1 MDNGVDWPVT
11 LFGSISAALLA
22 GALIPQ
28 YYEIYRLKEVKG
40 ERDHESRHPSRCTYG
55 PRRLYRN
62 ISDLYGSRY
71 GRRRLLYPE
80 SRIQE

>member
-40 ERDHESRHPSRCTYG
+40 QRDDENRHPSGFT
-55 PRRLYRN
+55 
-62 ISDLYGSRY
+62 
-71 GRRRLLYPE
+71 
-80 SRIQE
+80 

>member
-1 MDNGVDWPVT
+1 MDNGVDWPIT

-40 ERDHESRHPSRCTYG
+40 GRDDASRQTFRFTYAF
-55 PRRLYRN
+55 
-62 ISDLYGSRY
+62 
-71 GRRRLLYPE
+71 
-80 SRIQE
+80 

>member
-40 ERDHESRHPSRCTYG
+40 ERDDASRQPSGSTYAF
-55 PRRLYRN
+55 
-62 ISDLYGSRY
+62 
-71 GRRRLLYPE
+71 
-80 SRIQE
+80 